1 MNPSGFEGGRRSE
14 AVRVWMLGGF
24 RVTIG
29 SRTIVQDAWRLRK
42 GAALVKLLALAPG
55 HRLHREQAMDLL
67 WPDSGR
73 RAASNSLRSTLH
85 AARNVLDPALGS
97 RYLASEDES
106 LVLCPGGDLWV
117 DVDAFEEAAAMTRRS
132 QHPGVYR
139 PAVQLYAGELLPG
152 DRYEEW
158 TEDKRAELRRLHL
171 ALLLD
176 LAKFYEEREEYEPA
190 IEVLRKAT
198 AEEPTSEGAHVALM
212 RLHALSGQPGR
223 ALAQFEDL
231 CDTLSNGL
239 DTGPGATTRRLHDKI
254 AAGEFPPLLPSLANP
269 PQEGSLETAKH
280 NLPAPRTSFVG
291 RDQEMVEVKRMPA
304 MTRLLTLTGAG
315 GSGKTRL
322 ALEVARDLAGVYQ
335 DGVWLVELA
344 PLTDEALVPQMV
356 AEILGVHEQPNRQ
369 PADTLVDAL
378 KAKELLLVLDNC
390 EHLVEACA
398 SLVDALLAGCP
409 RLKVLA
415 TSRESL
421 GVAGETVWVLSSLSV
436 PHTDRLPETGELTRY
451 DAVRLFVERARLRLP
466 DFDLTSANGRVVAEV
481 CSRLDGMPLAIELA
495 TARMG
500 SLAVEE
506 VAQRLEDSLGLLSA
520 GPRTVAPRQRTI
532 RATLEWSHGLLSES
546 EQVLFRRLSVF
557 AGGWTLEVAE
567 AVGSDDG
574 IEKRNILDL
583 LSGLV
588 DKSLVVAEIAQDG
601 TVRYRMLEPVR
612 QFAREQLERSEE
624 NYTVRGQ
631 HATWY
636 LDLAERAE
644 TELKGRGQAAWLARL
659 EEEND
664 NLRAAMAWL
673 LETGELEDAVRLA
686 WALVHFWGFRGH
698 QVEGRRWTE
707 EALAKGQTLPP
718 HARAKALH
726 VQAAMS
732 YGLDSPERVRQLCE
746 EAALLFRQEGDGFG
760 LALAI
765 TGMGLTTLQQ
775 GDAERATTLLEQ
787 ALVLFRE
794 AGDKFGMSNVLA
806 HLGTI
811 PLAQGNHAL
820 AARYL
825 EEAVALSREMGN
837 YYGGCVA
844 FYNLALAAQSHGEH
858 KRSAEL
864 YREGLRFSAEAGD
877 KANIAYTLEGLAEL
891 ARVRYE
897 RERATRLLGA
907 AESLL
912 EDVGGTLYVQAQ
924 DRSLY
929 RSTVDSLRSHLDEET
944 FSTAWAAGRAMS
956 MQQAAEYALSD
967 DEPAPLLDAAQAS
980 EGTRVTQQPDTL
992 TRREEG
998 VAALVARGLTNRRI
1012 ATELS
1017 ISEHTVA
1024 NHVAKILRKLGLD
1037 SRSQITAWMVAR
1049 RTIA

>member
-139 PAVQLYAGELLPG
+139 PAVQLYAGELLPD

-239 DTGPGATTRRLHDKI
+239 DTGPGATTRRLTDKI

-291 RDQEMVEVKRMPA
+291 RDQEMVEVKRMLA

-322 ALEVARDLAGVYQ
+322 ALEVAWDLAGVYQ

-378 KAKELLLVLDNC
+378 EAKELLLVLDNC

-451 DAVRLFVERARLRLP
+451 DAVRLFVDRARLRLP
-466 DFDLTSANGRVVAEV
+466 DFDLTSANGRAVAEV
-481 CSRLDGMPLAIELA
+481 CRKLEGIPLAIELA

-500 SLAVEE
+500 TLALEE
-506 VAQRLEDSLGLLSA
+506 VAHRLEDSLGLLTA
-520 GPRTVAPRQRTI
+520 GPRTAEPRQRTM
-532 RATLEWSHGLLSES
+532 RATLQWSHGLLSEP
-546 EQVLFRRLSVF
+546 ERVLFRRLSVF
-557 AGGWTLEVAE
+557 AGGWTLEASE
-567 AVGSDDG
+567 AVGSDG
-574 IEKRNILDL
+574 IEENDVLDL
-583 LSGLV
+583 LGRLV
-588 DKSLVVAEIAQDG
+588 EKSLVVAEATEG
-601 TVRYRMLEPVR
+601 GRVRYRMLEPVR
-612 QFAREQLERSEE
+612 QYAQEKLKEGGEEEAAQRRHAEYFLAFAEEAEPGLKGAQEGEWLKRLERE
-624 NYTVRGQ
+624 
-631 HATWY
+631 H
-636 LDLAERAE
+636 
-644 TELKGRGQAAWLARL
+644 
-659 EEEND
+659 D
-664 NLRAAMAWL
+664 NLRAAL
-673 LETGELEDAVRLA
+673 S
-686 WALVHFWGFRGH
+686 WALESGKVELGLRLGGALGEFWYVRGH
-698 QVEGRRWTE
+698 YGEGRRWL
-707 EALAKGQTLPP
+707 EAALLAQGDTPSAP
-718 HARAKALH
+718 ARAKALFQAGYIASGQGDYKSSVSFGEESLALYRRLGDRASSATALYTLGVLAIYRNEWERASTLTEDAIALQREMNDRVGVVRSLLILASVTLAQHDYERAMALYEESLALAQEIEDDFAIALSLLIGALASLGQGDHRQTRALSQESLKLSQQLGMAFGIASYLLTAACLAGAEGQPVLSARLWGAAEALVEEVGRILSPGELH
-726 VQAAMS
+726 VYAPFIDAARS
-732 YGLDSPERVRQLCE
+732 QLDEARW
-746 EAALLFRQEGDGFG
+746 EAAL
-760 LALAI
+760 
-765 TGMGLTTLQQ
+765 
-775 GDAERATTLLEQ
+775 AE
-787 ALVLFRE
+787 
-794 AGDKFGMSNVLA
+794 
-806 HLGTI
+806 
-811 PLAQGNHAL
+811 
-820 AARYL
+820 
-825 EEAVALSREMGN
+825 
-837 YYGGCVA
+837 
-844 FYNLALAAQSHGEH
+844 
-858 KRSAEL
+858 
-864 YREGLRFSAEAGD
+864 
-877 KANIAYTLEGLAEL
+877 
-891 ARVRYE
+891 
-897 RERATRLLGA
+897 
-907 AESLL
+907 
-912 EDVGGTLYVQAQ
+912 
-924 DRSLY
+924 
-929 RSTVDSLRSHLDEET
+929 
-944 FSTAWAAGRAMS
+944 GRAMS
-956 MQQAAEYALSD
+956 TDEVVEYALSK
-967 DEPAPLLDAAQAS
+967 EDAATAAPRLP
-980 EGTRVTQQPDTL
+980 EQQSVEEPPSL
-992 TRREEG
+992 TRRERE
-998 VAALVARGLTNRRI
+998 VAALVAQGYTNRQI
-1012 ATELS
+1012 ATGLFV
-1017 ISEHTVA
+1017 SERTVETHVA
-1024 NHVAKILRKLGLD
+1024 NVLRKLNVH
-1037 SRSQITAWMVAR
+1037 SREQITSR
-1049 RTIA
+1049 LDTL

>member
-1 MNPSGFEGGRRSE
+1 
-14 AVRVWMLGGF
+14 
-24 RVTIG
+24 
-29 SRTIVQDAWRLRK
+29 
-42 GAALVKLLALAPG
+42 
-55 HRLHREQAMDLL
+55 
-67 WPDSGR
+67 
-73 RAASNSLRSTLH
+73 
-85 AARNVLDPALGS
+85 
-97 RYLASEDES
+97 
-106 LVLCPGGDLWV
+106 
-117 DVDAFEEAAAMTRRS
+117 
-132 QHPGVYR
+132 
-139 PAVQLYAGELLPG
+139 
-152 DRYEEW
+152 
-158 TEDKRAELRRLHL
+158 
-171 ALLLD
+171 
-176 LAKFYEEREEYEPA
+176 
-190 IEVLRKAT
+190 
-198 AEEPTSEGAHVALM
+198 
-212 RLHALSGQPGR
+212 
-223 ALAQFEDL
+223 
-231 CDTLSNGL
+231 
-239 DTGPGATTRRLHDKI
+239 
-254 AAGEFPPLLPSLANP
+254 
-269 PQEGSLETAKH
+269 
-280 NLPAPRTSFVG
+280 
-291 RDQEMVEVKRMPA
+291 
-304 MTRLLTLTGAG
+304 
-315 GSGKTRL
+315 
-322 ALEVARDLAGVYQ
+322 
-335 DGVWLVELA
+335 
-344 PLTDEALVPQMV
+344 
-356 AEILGVHEQPNRQ
+356 
-369 PADTLVDAL
+369 
-378 KAKELLLVLDNC
+378 
-390 EHLVEACA
+390 
-398 SLVDALLAGCP
+398 
-409 RLKVLA
+409 
-415 TSRESL
+415 
-421 GVAGETVWVLSSLSV
+421 
-436 PHTDRLPETGELTRY
+436 
-451 DAVRLFVERARLRLP
+451 
-466 DFDLTSANGRVVAEV
+466 
-481 CSRLDGMPLAIELA
+481 
-495 TARMG
+495 
-500 SLAVEE
+500 
-506 VAQRLEDSLGLLSA
+506 
-520 GPRTVAPRQRTI
+520 
-532 RATLEWSHGLLSES
+532 
-546 EQVLFRRLSVF
+546 
-557 AGGWTLEVAE
+557 
-567 AVGSDDG
+567 
-574 IEKRNILDL
+574 
-583 LSGLV
+583 
-588 DKSLVVAEIAQDG
+588 
-601 TVRYRMLEPVR
+601 
-612 QFAREQLERSEE
+612 
-624 NYTVRGQ
+624 
-631 HATWY
+631 
-636 LDLAERAE
+636 
-644 TELKGRGQAAWLARL
+644 
-659 EEEND
+659 
-664 NLRAAMAWL
+664 
-673 LETGELEDAVRLA
+673 
-686 WALVHFWGFRGH
+686 
-698 QVEGRRWTE
+698 
-707 EALAKGQTLPP
+707 
-718 HARAKALH
+718 
-726 VQAAMS
+726 MS
-732 YGLDSPERVRQLCE
+732 YGLDRSERVRQLCE